1 MYNTTTRYIFPLYSS
16 EIGPN
21 DVDDDNPQSVEYCY
35 SPWLITRGVFG
46 ITMIVIISLHRAVR
60 KRGEQYLEASAEE

>member
-21 DVDDDNPQSVEYCY
+21 DVDDGSPGSVEYCY
-35 SPWLITRGVFG
+35 SPWLITRGLFG
-46 ITMIVIISLHRAVR
+46 ITMIVIISLHRAPSEKGVNNI
-60 KRGEQYLEASAEE
+60 